1 MIKRVLQ
8 HFFKQKNVIL
18 LLILSIIVFF
28 ISIISPYLN
37 SVFIDSLVF
46 NSLNFKEIIIISI
59 FIMFLNILGIVL
71 TFFTSLLNVK
81 IYNFTNF
88 SILKEVFNNIYIC
101 KIEFLNKFDSSYLTQ
116 RVISDINIITNY
128 VINTVKDIMLNFC
141 ILAFIIFTF
150 LKIDRWLVIFIIF
163 LIIPYSILYI
173 KLKKPLQNAYK
184 QKKENEGI
192 FFNRIFDRVNQIQ
205 FTQTNSLYDKSIE
218 KIQKSCKEYYPYIEK
233 SNRISILFSSID
245 SFLIIIFQSI
255 MIIFC
260 GIKILKGSM
269 TIGNFTM
276 INMYFNLFV
285 KNFKKIIDCVKNY
298 PDAQVSYNRIV
309 ELERNK
315 ILRNDVQNEIKK
327 KIEVIE
333 LRDITYSYNKTENV
347 LDGLNMIFKKNNI
360 YCVKGKNGSGKSTLL
375 NILAGVY
382 FKYTG
387 DIFINE
393 KKIYT
398 KDYINYREQKISVLL
413 QNLIRENIEVK
424 EFINSNFDSKE
435 ILDERVKKLKFES
448 LTSSVNEILQK
459 NMMVLSGG
467 ELERL
472 YLWIALLKE
481 KEVLILDEP
490 TNGIDVN
497 GKKELIEYLKEYKK
511 EKIIIIFSHE
521 KDIIDTADFIYN
533 IDYMED

>member
-128 VINTVKDIMLNFC
+128 VINTVKDIMFNFC

-393 KKIYT
+393 KKIHT

>member
-1 MIKRVLQ
+1 
-8 HFFKQKNVIL
+8 
-18 LLILSIIVFF
+18 
-28 ISIISPYLN
+28 
-37 SVFIDSLVF
+37 
-46 NSLNFKEIIIISI
+46 
-59 FIMFLNILGIVL
+59 
-71 TFFTSLLNVK
+71 
-81 IYNFTNF
+81 
-88 SILKEVFNNIYIC
+88 
-101 KIEFLNKFDSSYLTQ
+101 
-116 RVISDINIITNY
+116 
-128 VINTVKDIMLNFC
+128 
-141 ILAFIIFTF
+141 
-150 LKIDRWLVIFIIF
+150 
-163 LIIPYSILYI
+163 
-173 KLKKPLQNAYK
+173 
-184 QKKENEGI
+184 
-192 FFNRIFDRVNQIQ
+192 
-205 FTQTNSLYDKSIE
+205 
-218 KIQKSCKEYYPYIEK
+218 
-233 SNRISILFSSID
+233 
-245 SFLIIIFQSI
+245 
-255 MIIFC
+255 
-260 GIKILKGSM
+260 M

>member
-128 VINTVKDIMLNFC
+128 VINTVKDIMFNFC

-184 QKKENEGI
+184 QKKENIMEYKPPKVGQMNGEKKGI
-192 FFNRIFDRVNQIQ
+192 NDVVWQTQ
-205 FTQTNSLYDKSIE
+205 FIAADV
-218 KIQKSCKEYYPYIEK
+218 
-233 SNRISILFSSID
+233 F
-245 SFLIIIFQSI
+245 
-255 MIIFC
+255 
-260 GIKILKGSM
+260 
-269 TIGNFTM
+269 
-276 INMYFNLFV
+276 LFV
-285 KNFKKIIDCVKNY
+285 IIGITVS
-298 PDAQVSYNRIV
+298 QV
-309 ELERNK
+309 
-315 ILRNDVQNEIKK
+315 D
-327 KIEVIE
+327 
-333 LRDITYSYNKTENV
+333 
-347 LDGLNMIFKKNNI
+347 F
-360 YCVKGKNGSGKSTLL
+360 TL
-375 NILAGVY
+375 
-382 FKYTG
+382 
-387 DIFINE
+387 
-393 KKIYT
+393 
-398 KDYINYREQKISVLL
+398 
-413 QNLIRENIEVK
+413 
-424 EFINSNFDSKE
+424 
-435 ILDERVKKLKFES
+435 
-448 LTSSVNEILQK
+448 
-459 NMMVLSGG
+459 
-467 ELERL
+467 
-472 YLWIALLKE
+472 
-481 KEVLILDEP
+481 
-490 TNGIDVN
+490 
-497 GKKELIEYLKEYKK
+497 
-511 EKIIIIFSHE
+511 
-521 KDIIDTADFIYN
+521 KDIPSDI
-533 IDYMED
+533 EE

>member
-128 VINTVKDIMLNFC
+128 VINTVKDIMFNFC

-173 KLKKPLQNAYK
+173 KIKKPLQNAYK

>member
-46 NSLNFKEIIIISI
+46 NSLSFKEIIIISI

-88 SILKEVFNNIYIC
+88 SILTEVFNNIYIC

-128 VINTVKDIMLNFC
+128 VINTVKDIMFNFC

>member
-1 MIKRVLQ
+1 
-8 HFFKQKNVIL
+8 
-18 LLILSIIVFF
+18 
-28 ISIISPYLN
+28 
-37 SVFIDSLVF
+37 
-46 NSLNFKEIIIISI
+46 
-59 FIMFLNILGIVL
+59 
-71 TFFTSLLNVK
+71 
-81 IYNFTNF
+81 
-88 SILKEVFNNIYIC
+88 
-101 KIEFLNKFDSSYLTQ
+101 
-116 RVISDINIITNY
+116 
-128 VINTVKDIMLNFC
+128 
-141 ILAFIIFTF
+141 
-150 LKIDRWLVIFIIF
+150 
-163 LIIPYSILYI
+163 
-173 KLKKPLQNAYK
+173 
-184 QKKENEGI
+184 
-192 FFNRIFDRVNQIQ
+192 
-205 FTQTNSLYDKSIE
+205 
-218 KIQKSCKEYYPYIEK
+218 
-233 SNRISILFSSID
+233 
-245 SFLIIIFQSI
+245 
-255 MIIFC
+255 
-260 GIKILKGSM
+260 
-269 TIGNFTM
+269 M